1 MRILVADDHALVRE
15 GLVHIL
21 RELDPAAE
29 IIEADSAAAVH
40 VALVGGAGFDLAL
53 LDLFMPGVE
62 GFDLF
67 TDVCDRFPELPVVV
81 LSASEEPAHVRKAID
96 CGASG
101 YVPKSSGREVMLN
114 ALRLVLAGGLYL
126 PPVTLAGGADEAP
139 APAAAHLLLG
149 SLTPRQR
156 EVLRLLGAGLS
167 NKEIARQLGLSENTV
182 KIHVTA
188 ILRSLQVSNR
198 TAAVVLARE
207 SQ

>member
-15 GLVHIL
+15 GLVHTL

-29 IIEADSAAAVH
+29 IVEADSASAVH
-40 VALVGGAGFDLAL
+40 AALAGGPGFDLAL

-67 TDVCDRFPELPVVV
+67 AAVCDRFPELPVVV

-101 YVPKSSGREVMLN
+101 YVPKSSGRDVMLS

-126 PPVTLAGGADEAP
+126 PPATLAGGDDAAAVP
-139 APAAAHLLLG
+139 APAQQLLG

-167 NKEIARQLGLSENTV
+167 NKEIARRLGLSENTV

>member
-15 GLVHIL
+15 GLVHTL
-21 RELDPAAE
+21 QELDPAAE

-40 VALVGGAGFDLAL
+40 AALTGSAGFDLAL

-67 TDVCDRFPELPVVV
+67 AAVCDRFPELPVVV

-126 PPVTLAGGADEAP
+126 PPATLSGGADEAP
-139 APAAAHLLLG
+139 AAAARLLLG